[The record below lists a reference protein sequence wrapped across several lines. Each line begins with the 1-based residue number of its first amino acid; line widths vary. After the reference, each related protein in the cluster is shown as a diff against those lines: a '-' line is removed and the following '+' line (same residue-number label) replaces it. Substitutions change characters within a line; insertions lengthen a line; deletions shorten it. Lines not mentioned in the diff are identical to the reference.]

1 MYINTNQNREAEE
14 FYLFITQLIFTNIQ
28 LICQ

>member
-1 MYINTNQNREAEE
+1 MYINTNQNRETEE